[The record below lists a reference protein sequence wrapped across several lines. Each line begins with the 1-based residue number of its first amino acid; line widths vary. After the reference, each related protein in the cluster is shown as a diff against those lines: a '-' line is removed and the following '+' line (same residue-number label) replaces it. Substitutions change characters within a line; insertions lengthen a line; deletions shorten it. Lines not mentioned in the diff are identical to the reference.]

1 MGERLPGLYW
11 VGRLD
16 RRSGV
21 VESETFYR
29 GGRVAEVLSVLTEV
43 GRNPKRAV
51 EVLNE
56 DLEPDGF
63 GSISE
68 REISKVARFAA
79 RHPIKTI
86 RRINVSGRNSC

>member
-11 VGRLD
+11 VGRCD

-21 VESETFYR
+21 VASEAFYR
-29 GGRVAEVLSVLTEV
+29 GGRVAEILSVYTEV
-43 GRNPKRAV
+43 GRNPKRAA

-68 REISKVARFAA
+68 GEISKVARFAA
-79 RHPIKTI
+79 RHPIKTV
-86 RRINVSGRNSC
+86 RRINASDRNSC